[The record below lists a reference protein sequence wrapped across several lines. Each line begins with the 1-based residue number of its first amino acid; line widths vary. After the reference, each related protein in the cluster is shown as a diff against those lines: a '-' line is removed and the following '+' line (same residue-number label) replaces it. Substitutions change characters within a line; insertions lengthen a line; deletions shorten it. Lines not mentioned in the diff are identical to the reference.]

1 MTSNRPQTA
10 VISTPQSKTNPD
22 ELKVEEIPLPPSDM
36 WEELDNSGKPKAE
49 PDPAVTKGT
58 EPAAQRAQADRP
70 IAALKFLKPMNHTV
84 PLDFPFE
91 LPDVGAVEVVTVK
104 RLTVGQ
110 MGDILDRRDPK
121 SPDMFDIYAIMTGL
135 EADVL
140 RGLEAKDGERVT
152 GVCFDFLPPLLRPV
166 PRD

>member
-10 VISTPQSKTNPD
+10 TVLTPQSKSDPTD
-22 ELKVEEIPLPPSDM
+22 VKVEEIPLPPAEM
-36 WEELDNSGKPKAE
+36 WEALDNSGTGKAKEPEKPAGKAA
-49 PDPAVTKGT
+49 DQ
-58 EPAAQRAQADRP
+58 AAIDRP
-70 IAALKFLKPMNHTV
+70 IAALKFLKAMDQSV
-84 PLDFPFE
+84 ALDFPFE
-91 LPDVGAVEVVTVK
+91 HPELGAVEAVTVR

-121 SPDMFDIYAIMTGL
+121 SPDLFDIYAIMTGL

>member
-1 MTSNRPQTA
+1 MTSNRAQTA
-10 VISTPQSKTNPD
+10 ITATPQSKTDPAD
-22 ELKVEEIPLPPSDM
+22 VKVEEIPLPPSDM
-36 WEELDNSGKPKAE
+36 WEELDNSGQAKAKAE
-49 PDPAVTKGT
+49 PENPVKKVVDQAP
-58 EPAAQRAQADRP
+58 ADRP
-70 IAALKFLKPMNHTV
+70 IAALKFLKAMNQSV
-84 PLDFPFE
+84 ALDFPFE
-91 LPDVGAVEVVTVK
+91 HPELGAIETVTVN

>member
-1 MTSNRPQTA
+1 MTSNHPQTA
-10 VISTPQSKTNPD
+10 LVSTPQSKNDPAD
-22 ELKVEEIPLPPSDM
+22 VKVEEIPLPPSEM
-36 WEELDNSGKPKAE
+36 WEELDNSGKAKSKAE
-49 PDPAVTKGT
+49 AEK
-58 EPAAQRAQADRP
+58 PAAKTADQTPADRP
-70 IAALKFLKPMNHTV
+70 IAALKFLKAMNQSV
-84 PLDFPFE
+84 ALDFPFE
-91 LPDVGAVEVVTVK
+91 HPDLGAVETVTVN

-121 SPDMFDIYAIMTGL
+121 SPDMFDIYSIMTGL

>member
-1 MTSNRPQTA
+1 MTSNRPHTA
-10 VISTPQSKTNPD
+10 LVSTPQSKNNPAD
-22 ELKVEEIPLPPSDM
+22 VKVEEIPLPPPEM
-36 WEELDNSGKPKAE
+36 WEELDNSGKAKGKEEAE
-49 PDPAVTKGT
+49 T
-58 EPAAQRAQADRP
+58 PAAKAVALAPADRP
-70 IAALKFLKPMNHTV
+70 IAALKFLKAMNQSV
-84 PLDFPFE
+84 ALDFPFE
-91 LPDVGAVEVVTVK
+91 HPALGVVETVAVN